1 MRHGNEMKYFL
12 ILQLVLFPVC
22 SFAIKISDSVVAGIP
37 AGLAPPLVFD
47 EDPSNIKGI
56 LPDYIQ
62 ALAEILGVS
71 IKSEVLT
78 RYRLEPFLLKGD
90 LDILCYTSR
99 VWSSQEKALQWS
111 QPLFSKHE
119 VLLGKKPL
127 PKNLED
133 LKGQRIGTMLQ
144 YVYPRLTPYF
154 DKKILIREDGPTE
167 ELNLKKLM
175 AGRIDY
181 IVTDEIYIDYFK
193 TKNPQFEKGQERLKL
208 QKYPV
213 ECSLGPKSKVSL
225 KDLNS
230 AIEQL
235 QKSGKLRNIFK
246 KYGVQYSP

>member
-1 MRHGNEMKYFL
+1 LRHGREMKYFL
-12 ILQLVLFPVC
+12 LLQLVLFPIS
-22 SFAIKISDSVVAGIP
+22 SFAIKVSEPVIAGIP

-47 EDPSNIKGI
+47 EDLANLRGI
-56 LPDYIQ
+56 VPDYMQ

-99 VWSSQEKALQWS
+99 VWATQEKALQWS
-111 QPLFSKHE
+111 QPLFSKSE

-127 PKNLED
+127 PKNIED
-133 LKGQRIGTMLQ
+133 LKGQRVGTMLQ
-144 YVYPRLTPYF
+144 YIYPRLTRYF

-167 ELNLKKLM
+167 ELNLKKLL
-175 AGRIDY
+175 AGRILY
-181 IVTDEIYIDYFK
+181 IVTDELYIDYFK
-193 TKNPQFEKGQERLKL
+193 TKNPKIESGRERLKI

-213 ECSLGPKSKVSL
+213 ECSLGPKSKVTL

-235 QKSGKLRNIFK
+235 QKTGKLRTIFK